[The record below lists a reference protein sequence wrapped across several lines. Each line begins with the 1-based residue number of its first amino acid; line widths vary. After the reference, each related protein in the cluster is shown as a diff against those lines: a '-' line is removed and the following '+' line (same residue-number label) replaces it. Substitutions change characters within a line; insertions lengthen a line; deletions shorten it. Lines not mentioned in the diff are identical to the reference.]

1 MKKILVFA
9 ASLIAAMS
17 ASAVLAANDVGSFYV
32 TFKAQRYSQTDATTV
47 ALNGTNPYRF
57 TSRVSQASGGSLTG
71 GTITPPNTG
80 SVTTPQ
86 PYAAANDGT
95 GAIQVEQKFS
105 TLSALNAAFGDGQYT
120 IAVNGGSG
128 TYNSQLTLTGETYPS
143 EIPKLSNTNF
153 NNGAL
158 LIDPRKPFTVT
169 WNSFA
174 EATAQD
180 AVIFTL
186 SDANNQNV
194 MLQILPGSATS
205 QLIPANTL
213 QPISG
218 YSLTLYF
225 FKVDNTNTTSIPGS
239 TGYGG
244 YAVSTKVSLS
254 TPVEGLLNISTRAKV
269 LTGNDVI
276 IGGIIITGFDAHKII
291 VRALGPTLTQFGVAG
306 ALANPTLELRDGSG
320 TLLGTNDD
328 WQTTQI
334 GGIINAD
341 QMTDIENSGYAP
353 PDPAECAIIATLPAG
368 DYTAI
373 VRGKN
378 NTTGVALVEAYQLQN

>member
-1 MKKILVFA
+1 MMKILA
-9 ASLIAAMS
+9 CTAGLIVALSTS
-17 ASAVLAANDVGSFYV
+17 ALLAANDVGSFYV

-47 ALNGTNPYRF
+47 APTNNPYRF

-71 GTITPPNTG
+71 GSVTPPGTG

-86 PYAAANDGT
+86 PYVASNDGT
-95 GAIQVEQKFS
+95 GAIQFEQKFTS
-105 TLSALNAAFGDGQYT
+105 LSALNAAFGDGQYT

-128 TYNSQLTLTGETYPS
+128 TYNSHLTVSGETYPS
-143 EIPKLSNTNF
+143 EIPKVSNTNF

-158 LIDPRKPFTVT
+158 LIDPRKPFTVM

-180 AVIFTL
+180 AVIFVL

-194 MLQILPGSATS
+194 MLQIHPGSATS

-218 YSLTLYF
+218 YSLQVIFL
-225 FKVDNTNTTSIPGS
+225 KVDNVNTTSIPGS

-244 YAVSTKVSLS
+244 YAITTKVSIS
-254 TPVEGLLNISTRAKV
+254 TPVEGLLNISTRAEV
-269 LTGNDVI
+269 LTGDQVV

-291 VRALGPTLTQFGVAG
+291 VRAIGPTLTQFGVAG
-306 ALANPTLELRDGSG
+306 ALGDPTLELHNGSG
-320 TLLGTNDD
+320 TLIATNDN

-334 GGIINAD
+334 GGVITAD
-341 QMTDIENSGYAP
+341 QVTDIQNSGYAP
-353 PDPAECAIIATLPAG
+353 PNPTECAIIATLPAG
-368 DYTAI
+368 NYTAI

-378 NTTGVALVEAYQLQN
+378 NTTGVALVEVYQLQN

>member
-1 MKKILVFA
+1 MMKILTFA
-9 ASLIAAMS
+9 ASLTAALSTS
-17 ASAVLAANDVGSFYV
+17 ALLAANDVGSFYV
-32 TFKAQRYSQTDATTV
+32 TFKVQRYNQTDATTL
-47 ALNGTNPYRF
+47 ALTNNPYRL

-71 GTITPPNTG
+71 GSVTPPGTG

-86 PYAAANDGT
+86 PLVAANDGT
-95 GAIQVEQKFS
+95 GAIQFEQRFTS
-105 TLSALNAAFGDGQYT
+105 LSALNAAFGDGQYT

-128 TYNSQLTLTGETYPS
+128 TYNSHLTVNGETYPS
-143 EIPKLSNTNF
+143 EIPKFSNTNF

-158 LIDPRKPFTVT
+158 LVDPRKPFTVT

-174 EATAQD
+174 DAGAQD
-180 AVIFTL
+180 AIVFVV
-186 SDANNQNV
+186 SDANKQNI

-205 QLIPANTL
+205 QVIPANTL

-218 YSLTLYF
+218 YSFELIF
-225 FKVDNTNTTSIPGS
+225 FKVGDVNTTSIAGS

-244 YAVSTKVSLS
+244 YAISTKVSVS
-254 TPVEGLLNISTRAKV
+254 TPVEGLLNISTRAEV
-269 LTGNDVI
+269 LTGDQVV

-291 VRALGPTLTQFGVAG
+291 VRAIGPTLTQFGVAG
-306 ALANPTLELRDGSG
+306 ALQDPTLELHDGNR
-320 TLLGTNDD
+320 TLIATNDD

-334 GGIINAD
+334 GGVITAD
-341 QMTDIENSGYAP
+341 QVTDIQNSGYAP
-353 PDPAECAIIATLPAG
+353 SDSRECAIIATLPPG
-368 DYTAI
+368 NYTAI